1 MNVVFINTSDS
12 SGGAAIACSRLQK
25 ALEKHLNINGVIL
38 TQEKKLENSSV
49 ISLTPT
55 RWKKQMAWFRF
66 VAERLLFL
74 PYEKSREIRFL
85 FNRGIVGI
93 DISSHPL
100 VQNADIIHLHWINF
114 GFLSIHSLKKLLSLG
129 KPIVWTLHDMWA
141 FTGGC
146 HHSGKCENYQLSCG
160 NCKFLRNPSS
170 NDISYKDW
178 LLKKKT
184 YTEFA
189 AIGCSKWL
197 TNRAKSSSLLA
208 NCYTASIPNPIDTAT
223 FCPVLKSQA
232 RRFLNLPDNKMLI
245 LFAAMRIDAVKKGFI
260 YFERALQIFK
270 EHNSETANEIEI
282 IVFGSGNCEIFK
294 QLPFPVH
301 VLGHLSSETQ
311 ISLAYNAASVFVIP
325 SLEENLPNTI
335 MESFACGTPVVGF
348 DVGGISEMIEHKQN
362 GYLSVYGSS
371 ESLAEGIN
379 WVLKN
384 NLNGVLSKQARQ
396 KVINSYSEKVVAMQ
410 YKRLYQ
416 MLLKVS

>member
-12 SGGAAIACSRLQK
+12 SGGAAIACCRLQR
-25 ALEKHLNINGVIL
+25 ALKKHLNINGIIL
-38 TQEKKLENSSV
+38 TQEKKLENPSI

-74 PYEKSREIRFL
+74 PHEKSRDIRFL

-100 VQNADIIHLHWINF
+100 VQNADVIHLHWINF
-114 GFLSIHSLKKLLSLG
+114 GFLSTNSLKKLLSLG
-129 KPIVWTLHDMWA
+129 KPVIWTLHDMWA

-160 NCKFLRNPSS
+160 NCKFLRNPCSD
-170 NDISYKDW
+170 DISYKDW
-178 LLKKKT
+178 LLKKRAYIGFT
-184 YTEFA
+184 

-197 TNRAKSSSLLA
+197 TNRARSSSLLA
-208 NCYTASIPNPIDTAT
+208 NCYIDSIPNPIDTVT
-223 FCPVLKSQA
+223 FCPISKSQA
-232 RRFLNLPDNKMLI
+232 RQSLILPDNKLLI
-245 LFAAMRIDAVKKGFI
+245 LFAAMRIDAIKKGFI
-260 YFERALQIFK
+260 YFEKALQIIKAQNTEIAF
-270 EHNSETANEIEI
+270 EIEVV
-282 IVFGSGNCEIFK
+282 VFGSGNCDMLK
-294 QLPFPVH
+294 QMPFPVH
-301 VLGHLSSETQ
+301 VLGHLSNETQ

-348 DVGGISEMIEHKQN
+348 DVGGIPEMIEHKNN
-362 GYLSVYGSS
+362 GYLSVYGSAQ
-371 ESLAEGIN
+371 SLAEGIN

-384 NLNGVLSKQARQ
+384 NTDGVLSKQARQ
-396 KVINSYSEKVVAMQ
+396 KVIDLYSEKVVASQ
-410 YKRLYQ
+410 YGKLYEK
-416 MLLKVS
+416 LLNNK